1 MYRQVVGGVT
11 MMQELVKSIK
21 DIVQKSIEDMHTAIP
36 AIIISYDAASGLAVV
51 QPKGKF
57 KKPNGDKIDY
67 PSVSG
72 VPVLFPQSGNVIIA
86 FPIKAGDNCLL
97 VFGEQ
102 SLDYWMYDKET
113 DTDLKFD
120 LSNAMAIPNLATTG
134 NDVMQ
139 EACNEDAVILK
150 SYGTKLKVKGDGVYI
165 EGNVKVTGKIE
176 ATNIIKSDVDVT
188 ASGISLTKHI
198 HTGDSGGSTGA
209 PH

>member
-1 MYRQVVGGVT
+1 

-21 DIVQKSIEDMHTAIP
+21 KIAQETVENIHTAIP
-36 AIIISYDAASGLAVV
+36 AIITSYDAASGLAVV

-57 KKPNGDKIDY
+57 KKPNGDKLDY

-72 VPVLFPQSGNVIIA
+72 VPVLFPQSKNVTIA

-102 SLDYWMYDKET
+102 ALDYWLYGKET

-134 NDVMQ
+134 NSAMQ
-139 EACNEDAVILK
+139 EACDEDAVVLK
-150 SYGTKLKVKGDGVYI
+150 SGETKLKVKGDGVYI
-165 EGNVKVTGKIE
+165 KGNVKVTGKIE
-176 ATNIIKSDVDVT
+176 ATDIIKSDDDVT

-198 HTGDSGGSTGA
+198 HTGDSGGSTSS